1 MDRAGR
7 QVRDG
12 WEVTL
17 MRARAPLAVLL
28 LPVPERVEFLLL
40 LLLLLRKRKRGTLL
54 TINELAML

>member
-1 MDRAGR
+1 MDRSGR

-40 LLLLLRKRKRGTLL
+40 LLLRKRKRGTLL